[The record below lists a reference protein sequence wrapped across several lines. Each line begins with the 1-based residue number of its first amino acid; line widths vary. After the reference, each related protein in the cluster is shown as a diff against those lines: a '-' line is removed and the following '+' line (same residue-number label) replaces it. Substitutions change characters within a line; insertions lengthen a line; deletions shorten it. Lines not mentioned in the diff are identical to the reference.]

1 MTGVFNHIPNRVFN
15 ISTLTFLSEMETYQ
29 DISDLYFSKNLKI
42 QLKWIQN
49 GS

>member
-1 MTGVFNHIPNRVFN
+1 MMGVFAHVRNRVFN
-15 ISTLTFLSEMETYQ
+15 ISTLTFLSEMESYQ
-29 DISDLYFSKNLKI
+29 DISDLYISKSLKI